1 MQELLLTKNFVDES
15 NSTNSN
21 SDKLAVIEKYKNQ
34 PDVLKVLQYTYD
46 TFKQYGVTS
55 ANCKKRSDLC
65 LPFTPYGNIFELL
78 DALAS
83 RELTGH
89 DAIETVNGF
98 VEENKTYED
107 II

>member
-1 MQELLLTKNFVDES
+1 MTELAITKKFVEES

-21 SDKLAVIEKYKNQ
+21 SDKLAVIEKYANQ
-34 PDVLKVLQYTYD
+34 PDLLKVLQYTYD

-65 LPFTPYGNIFELL
+65 MPFTPYSNIFELL

-83 RELTGH
+83 
-89 DAIETVNGF
+89 
-98 VEENKTYED
+98 
-107 II
+107 

>member
-1 MQELLLTKNFVDES
+1 MTELKITQNFVEES

-34 PDVLKVLQYTYD
+34 PDLLKVLQYTYD

-65 LPFTPYGNIFELL
+65 MPFTPYSNIFELL
-78 DALAS
+78 DALCKQRPYRS
-83 RELTGH
+83 
-89 DAIETVNGF
+89 
-98 VEENKTYED
+98 
-107 II
+107 